1 MFVNIIIL
9 YTFAKMLASSLNV
22 QHHVDISTYTYE
34 RTMVMEQRTA
44 MLRAD
49 RGGHAQTV
57 RSVIFYF
64 QILLY
69 FDRLSNQLFCYSL
82 CE

>member
-9 YTFAKMLASSLNV
+9 YTFAKMLASSLN
-22 QHHVDISTYTYE
+22 VDISTYTYE